1 MSNINVNNLTPL
13 LGSGSSVSVSG
24 SLVVKNDVTIG
35 GHLYIGDQDTDS
47 VKFTADVSSSII
59 PDATITYDLGSSTRQ
74 WSSIYLNSLVVN
86 HITASGNISAS
97 GNGDN
102 GTGSFGHVFVS
113 GSVSASGNIGSEGT
127 GSFLGGIDAGFNSAT
142 GSFGY
147 ISASSDI
154 STSADIYAMDAY
166 LGDDLWLKSDDAVI
180 LMGLDMDYSIKHD
193 SSATSITHNVTGSYV
208 VNASTDVILDTHAG
222 NIFFKDCGV
231 NQLLWDLDGTSGE
244 VIAKLMVDGD
254 DLVFKQF
261 DGTEVLRLDD
271 DGDVKVFDDLRLT
284 SDSSVFAMGVGNDF
298 TITHDGTTGATLAGN
313 PITIDSA
320 GALNLFGTSIN
331 IGTDTDVAID
341 IDSAA
346 LDIDASGA
354 ITIDSTSTISIDG
367 ADDMNFTITSSTD
380 GEDLTIQQIGANDS
394 SINITAAGTGIDA
407 VNIDATAGDMRIAPS
422 LSNEKTLKL
431 GKTGAVQ
438 MVFSPHGTA
447 ASEKIS
453 IINTGGTDDEA
464 IKIDAVAGGLLLAA
478 GNDSLHLDA
487 DGTDA
492 DALNIDSAGGI
503 DIDAQG
509 VIAIDSTSTI
519 VVSGDGGATFGDD
532 TESLAYDG
540 SGNLDLDAVIL
551 DIDATGASTL
561 NAATHITTTTGLSTI
576 DAGGQITLLA
586 QGIASDIRLISEHT
600 AGDAVHID
608 ANANVGS
615 IVNIDAGILDID
627 SDGATTIDAAS
638 TVTIAGATGATFGD
652 DTEAL
657 AYDGS
662 GNLDL
667 DAVALDIDT
676 SGAIT
681 IDTAGAAS
689 DIKITT
695 AHTAGVAFHLDAN
708 ANAASEVQIDAGILD
723 IDVTGASTLNAATHV
738 TTTTGAST
746 IDAGG
751 NIILQAQGS
760 SSDIRIISEHT
771 AGVALHIDANA
782 DAGSIVNIDA
792 GILDID
798 SDGATTIDAA
808 ATVTV
813 SGATGAKFGDD
824 TEFLEYDGSG
834 NLDLD
839 AVALDVDT
847 SGAINI
853 AAAGT
858 ASDIVISTAHTA
870 GVAFHLDA
878 NANAASEVQIDAG
891 ILDVDVTGVSTLN
904 AATHVTTTTG
914 VSVIDAG
921 GQVTVLAQ
929 GSASDIRIV
938 SEHTAGVAL
947 HIDANA
953 HAASEVQI
961 DAGILDIDV
970 TGVATLDAVGI
981 ALGAGSGELDLTTT
995 GLMDINSAALDI
1007 DASGAITMDGATT
1020 ISIDATG
1027 GNGASKINIDTND
1040 TTNGIQIGKVTSGVP
1055 ISIGHTTSQ
1064 TTVNDNF
1071 TVTGNTIVS
1080 NIKVNGGLLRP
1091 TKVITADTV
1100 LDASGFMADAG
1111 KMIVLNVAGGCGVTL
1126 PAASGTGAQYNFFV
1140 GTAITSGAYVIRV
1153 ADNTDTMKGI
1163 VHMIDFDDDSHT
1175 TVTAKDTD
1183 DTITLNGGTTGG
1195 AAHGDTITL
1204 TDIAANLYVVSGNI
1218 IVAAGSNPG
1227 DPFSATV

>member
-509 VIAIDSTSTI
+509 IIAIDSTSTI

-657 AYDGS
+657 A
-662 GNLDL
+662 
-667 DAVALDIDT
+667 
-676 SGAIT
+676 
-681 IDTAGAAS
+681 
-689 DIKITT
+689 
-695 AHTAGVAFHLDAN
+695 
-708 ANAASEVQIDAGILD
+708 
-723 IDVTGASTLNAATHV
+723 
-738 TTTTGAST
+738 
-746 IDAGG
+746 
-751 NIILQAQGS
+751 
-760 SSDIRIISEHT
+760 
-771 AGVALHIDANA
+771 
-782 DAGSIVNIDA
+782 
-792 GILDID
+792 
-798 SDGATTIDAA
+798 
-808 ATVTV
+808 
-813 SGATGAKFGDD
+813 
-824 TEFLEYDGSG
+824 YDGSG

>member
-47 VKFTADVSSSII
+47 VTFSAEVSSSIT
-59 PDATITYDLGSSTRQ
+59 PDATITYDLGTASKQ
-74 WSSIYLNSLVVN
+74 WRSIYLDSLVVK

-97 GNGDN
+97 GTGIN

-113 GSVSASGNIGSEGT
+113 GSISASGNIGSEGT
-127 GSFLGGIDAGFNSAT
+127 GSFFGGVDAGFNSAT

-166 LGDDLWLKSDDAVI
+166 LGDDLWLKNDDAVI

-222 NIFFKDCGV
+222 NIYFKDCGV

-394 SINITAAGTGIDA
+394 SINITAAGTGADA
-407 VNIDATAGDMRIAPS
+407 INIDATAGDMRIAPS
-422 LSNEKTLKL
+422 LANEKTLKL

-487 DGTDA
+487 DGIGA

-519 VVSGDGGATFGDD
+519 TVSGDGGATFGDD

-540 SGNLDLDAVIL
+540 SGNLDLDAVAL
-551 DIDATGASTL
+551 DMDMTATSDIALNGSNQTLQIGVGGGGTNKLTLLSAGTGA
-561 NAATHITTTTGLSTI
+561 NALRFQAT
-576 DAGGQITLLA
+576 AGG
-586 QGIASDIRLISEHT
+586 
-600 AGDAVHID
+600 
-608 ANANVGS
+608 
-615 IVNIDAGILDID
+615 
-627 SDGATTIDAAS
+627 
-638 TVTIAGATGATFGD
+638 
-652 DTEAL
+652 
-657 AYDGS
+657 
-662 GNLDL
+662 
-667 DAVALDIDT
+667 LDIDT
-676 SGAIT
+676 AGAVAIDSVGLSIDSAGVAANITSTTDGDAEDFTIALAGATDSSLILSSTGTGADALQLFSSAGGIDITANGGPGEDLDIHSVGSVNISSEEAVANAIYLNAAPGGIDIDAGSLDIDITGGVTNITSTTDGAAEDLTIALAGATDSSLVLSSTGTGADALQITTTAGGIDISATGNAAGEDIDISSAASVNVTATEDAANAIYLRANGGTSETIKIHSDQGTGAGSIELTSDAGGIDVNAAGAIT
-681 IDTAGAAS
+681 IDSVGLS
-689 DIKITT
+689 IDN
-695 AHTAGVAFHLDAN
+695 AGVAANITSTTDGDAEDFTIALAGATDSSLVLSSTGTGADALQISTSAGGIDITATGNAAGEDIDISSAASINLTATENAAN
-708 ANAASEVQIDAGILD
+708 AILLTANGGTSETIKIHSDQG
-723 IDVTGASTLNAATHV
+723 TAAT
-738 TTTTGAST
+738 SLNLLS
-746 IDAGG
+746 DAGG
-751 NIILQAQGS
+751 IT
-760 SSDIRIISEHT
+760 IS
-771 AGVALHIDANA
+771 AGN
-782 DAGSIVNIDA
+782 
-792 GILDID
+792 
-798 SDGATTIDAA
+798 TTHGVKVGD
-808 ATVTV
+808 V
-813 SGATGAKFGDD
+813 SGA
-824 TEFLEYDGSG
+824 
-834 NLDLD
+834 
-839 AVALDVDT
+839 
-847 SGAINI
+847 
-853 AAAGT
+853 
-858 ASDIVISTAHTA
+858 
-870 GVAFHLDA
+870 
-878 NANAASEVQIDAG
+878 
-891 ILDVDVTGVSTLN
+891 
-904 AATHVTTTTG
+904 
-914 VSVIDAG
+914 
-921 GQVTVLAQ
+921 
-929 GSASDIRIV
+929 
-938 SEHTAGVAL
+938 
-947 HIDANA
+947 
-953 HAASEVQI
+953 
-961 DAGILDIDV
+961 
-970 TGVATLDAVGI
+970 
-981 ALGAGSGELDLTTT
+981 
-995 GLMDINSAALDI
+995 
-1007 DASGAITMDGATT
+1007 
-1020 ISIDATG
+1020 
-1027 GNGASKINIDTND
+1027 
-1040 TTNGIQIGKVTSGVP
+1040 P
-1055 ISIGHTTSQ
+1055 ISIGHTTSE
-1064 TTVNDNF
+1064 TTVNDNL
-1071 TVTGNTIVS
+1071 TVTGNTTVQS
-1080 NIKVNGGLLRP
+1080 IKVNGGLLRP
-1091 TKVITADTV
+1091 VKTITSNTTLDDTI
-1100 LDASGFMADAG
+1100 FKADAG
-1111 KMIVLNVAGGCGVTL
+1111 KMIVLNAAAGAAVIL
-1126 PAASGTGAQYNFFV
+1126 PAATGTGAQYNFFV
-1140 GTAITSGAYVIRV
+1140 GTAITSNSYTIKV
-1153 ADNTDTMKGI
+1153 ADATDTFIGA
-1163 VHMIDFDDDSHT
+1163 VHMMDADDDSQT
-1175 TVTAKDTD
+1175 SVTAKGTD
-1183 DTITLNGGTTGG
+1183 DTLTMNGGTTGG
-1195 AAHGDTITL
+1195 GLLGDHLIF
-1204 TDIAANLYVVSGNI
+1204 TDIATNKYVVQGNL
-1218 IVAAGSNPG
+1218 IVPAGSNPA
-1227 DPFSATV
+1227 DPFSATVS

>member
-509 VIAIDSTSTI
+509 IIAIDSTSTI

-760 SSDIRIISEHT
+760 SSDIRII
-771 AGVALHIDANA
+771 
-782 DAGSIVNIDA
+782 
-792 GILDID
+792 
-798 SDGATTIDAA
+798 
-808 ATVTV
+808 
-813 SGATGAKFGDD
+813 
-824 TEFLEYDGSG
+824 
-834 NLDLD
+834 
-839 AVALDVDT
+839 
-847 SGAINI
+847 
-853 AAAGT
+853 
-858 ASDIVISTAHTA
+858 
-870 GVAFHLDA
+870 
-878 NANAASEVQIDAG
+878 
-891 ILDVDVTGVSTLN
+891 
-904 AATHVTTTTG
+904 
-914 VSVIDAG
+914 
-921 GQVTVLAQ
+921 
-929 GSASDIRIV
+929 